1 MGIKVW
7 DVFSV
12 RLLVDLVGIVVIV
25 MFVRDYFVGLLF
37 WYLF

>member
-12 RLLVDLVGIVVIV
+12 RLLVGVVGIVVIV

-37 WYLF
+37 W